1 MLPAYQTIGKW
12 HKFKGVADACNIPQ
26 YPMVAWLFWSISVYI
41 VLNRTVGWVLNIDLP
56 RGMDLVRV
64 TQLGQNNKDV
74 IKLVP
79 VVPLFSTEH

>member
-12 HKFKGVADACNIPQ
+12 HKFKGVADASNIPQ
-26 YPMVAWLFWSISVYI
+26 YPMVAWLFWSISVCI
-41 VLNRTVGWVLNIDLP
+41 VLNRTVGWVLKIDLP